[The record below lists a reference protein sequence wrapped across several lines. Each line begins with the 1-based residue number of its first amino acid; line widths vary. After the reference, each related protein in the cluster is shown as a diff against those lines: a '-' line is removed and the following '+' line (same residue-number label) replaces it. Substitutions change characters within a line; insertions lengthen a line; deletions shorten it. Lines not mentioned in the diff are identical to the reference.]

1 MIKKV
6 VFRKSI
12 IVEPEW
18 MDNYFFENKLYEKAI
33 QNKKRYTTIKIP
45 EKNVIGLTIPI
56 RNKGI
61 NLGLVTLIGN
71 QFDEPYLDHIS
82 LVTSFADAIGLVVE
96 NARQRKRS
104 DELLILEERQRLAH
118 DLHDSVSQSL
128 YGLVISADV
137 SNKLLRLKEYNG
149 LKETLKD
156 IEETAL
162 QSLREMRLMLFE
174 LRPLFF
180 ETVGL
185 ARALE
190 MRLNIVERRSGID
203 TVMNLCGTEK
213 IPSPLDIE
221 IYGIA
226 TEAMNN
232 SLKHSRADLIKIDL
246 EVKDNEVMLEIS
258 DDGVGFDM
266 SERDIG
272 GIGFSSMRERS
283 NRINS
288 QLEIIS
294 KVNQGT
300 RIILK
305 VPLISNEST
314 VLKLTKNLISVLVV
328 DDHPIVRRGL
338 IAEINMNQDM
348 RVIGEA
354 KNGLEAIDM
363 AERLNP
369 NVILMDIVMPE
380 MDGISATKTILAS
393 HPAIKILILT
403 SFTDEEQIF
412 PAITSGAHGFI
423 YKDEHPDKV
432 LDAI

>member
-1 MIKKV
+1 
-6 VFRKSI
+6 
-12 IVEPEW
+12 
-18 MDNYFFENKLYEKAI
+18 
-33 QNKKRYTTIKIP
+33 
-45 EKNVIGLTIPI
+45 
-56 RNKGI
+56 
-61 NLGLVTLIGN
+61 
-71 QFDEPYLDHIS
+71 
-82 LVTSFADAIGLVVE
+82 
-96 NARQRKRS
+96 
-104 DELLILEERQRLAH
+104 
-118 DLHDSVSQSL
+118 
-128 YGLVISADV
+128 
-137 SNKLLRLKEYNG
+137 
-149 LKETLKD
+149 
-156 IEETAL
+156 
-162 QSLREMRLMLFE
+162 MLFE

-294 KVNQGT
+294 KV
-300 RIILK
+300 
-305 VPLISNEST
+305 
-314 VLKLTKNLISVLVV
+314 
-328 DDHPIVRRGL
+328 
-338 IAEINMNQDM
+338 
-348 RVIGEA
+348 
-354 KNGLEAIDM
+354 
-363 AERLNP
+363 
-369 NVILMDIVMPE
+369 
-380 MDGISATKTILAS
+380 
-393 HPAIKILILT
+393 
-403 SFTDEEQIF
+403 
-412 PAITSGAHGFI
+412 
-423 YKDEHPDKV
+423 
-432 LDAI
+432 